1 MPLDIVRGRIS
12 NVMATKELIPI
23 IEKLNAQND
32 ATLYLGY
39 PLSANAENTVTVDA
53 LFVSNKIGIVA
64 FIFTKLENLDE
75 IIEEQGELYFQLTN
89 TLTQYPNL

>member
-32 ATLYLGY
+32 ATLYLGIRY
-39 PLSANAENTVTVDA
+39 D
-53 LFVSNKIGIVA
+53 
-64 FIFTKLENLDE
+64 KLRKLKNR
-75 IIEEQGELYFQLTN
+75 
-89 TLTQYPNL
+89 